1 MVSKF
6 PPIRALKCDVMIA
19 LEYLGTVKEI
29 FDSHREQSL
38 SERTWP
44 VYYLNN

>member
-6 PPIRALKCDVMIA
+6 PPIRALKCDVMIT

-29 FDSHREQSL
+29 FDSHSGNKV
-38 SERTWP
+38 S
-44 VYYLNN
+44 